1 MEPVVLSQQK
11 KKRFTID
18 SENEIVDFAF
28 AQLKRKHAS
37 YLVISSQFIRR
48 P

>member
-11 KKRFTID
+11 KRFTID
-18 SENEIVDFAF
+18 SETEIVDFAF

-37 YLVISSQFIRR
+37 YLVISSQFIRT